1 LSRDPSAPKHAADL
15 LQTLLS
21 GTDDDE
27 RLVSFLLRET
37 GLDLKGYSIPEFMD
51 YMRRQSGKNGSVE
64 NESRRERPSAP
75 VQASLL
81 IPPPEPST
89 RPAKTAKSK
98 AVLNGRWIEPD
109 ETVIVAG
116 LTLHGGLFY
125 VGHKLKNGSWHD
137 EPSLINP
144 ELAVAA
150 TPDGRLPS
158 IYQDWGF
165 YHYDPDAYATLTPG
179 NRRRYL
185 EWLAGGRS
193 DPDVDQRLLLLFCMG
208 LERRALHEKVRT
220 DFPVILAELWRL
232 LDVYSSHDFF
242 REKAREL
249 ITVLEAVQL
258 RERQYLS
265 SPDLDYAARGLSPGI
280 RIPLGQLA
288 KDKKPLTPDWALAWA
303 LADSRISRYKPVW
316 NCPDAFRK
324 LFRLLFVLH
333 FPKGIPLPV
342 NKSRINFYYQ
352 PLSQTIS
359 GVRCQLD
366 LPDMGR
372 VTAPVK
378 ALQQLVN
385 RCVADLQSYSRAVSR
400 NPDKA
405 MALETLL
412 LLPPEVWPDSLTEA
426 LAVLAEDL
434 GDGVL
439 ALPLAALVS
448 RLHGEDKLSPTQL
461 RGLAEALHHA
471 HIGMEPDPLHG
482 GKLTNPEDT
491 VCLFRESTEAR
502 EARETPAFLAAMTTI
517 DAAARVTITA
527 ESDPAATQRWLD
539 RRIDTWVHLHPDHR
553 CRLQARFRA
562 QCERPATLNA
572 LKPRLEALPAA
583 ARRPV
588 AQLLAQAACQADMPS
603 AATVKLLEKCYQ
615 HLGVDRALLYSDLH
629 APAPT
634 GSHRP
639 AAVPGAALTLDP
651 ERIARLQQETAQVSA
666 LLAEVFVEDEPE
678 VVTTPRPESPAA
690 DSDSATIPETDTDT
704 LWGLDADHSALLRQL
719 LTRPSWTRA
728 EVQALAA
735 ALGLMT
741 DGALEHLNEAAFDH
755 ADGPLT
761 EGDDPLEINPDI
773 LENPPA

>member
-1 LSRDPSAPKHAADL
+1 MSRHSGPQHAANL

-21 GTDDDE
+21 GTDDDDE

-51 YMRRQSGKNGSVE
+51 YMRRQTGE
-64 NESRRERPSAP
+64 NSAVGNASRREHPSAP

-81 IPPPEPST
+81 IPPPEPSA
-89 RPAKTAKSK
+89 RPAKPAKSK

-109 ETVIVAG
+109 ETVTVAG
-116 LTLHGGLFY
+116 LPLRGGLFY

-144 ELAVAA
+144 QLAVAA
-150 TPDGRLPS
+150 TPDDRLPS
-158 IYQDWGF
+158 VYQDWGF

-185 EWLAGGRS
+185 EWLAGGRC
-193 DPDVDQRLLLLFCMG
+193 DPDVDLRLLLLFCMG
-208 LERRALHEKVRT
+208 LERRALHEKVRA

-232 LDVYSSHDFF
+232 LGLYGGHDFF
-242 REKAREL
+242 REQAREL
-249 ITVLEAVQL
+249 ITVLQAVQL
-258 RERQYLS
+258 RERQYLGA
-265 SPDLDYAARGLSPGI
+265 PDLDYAVRGFSPGI

-303 LADSRISRYKPVW
+303 LADSRISRHKPVW

-324 LFRLLFVLH
+324 LFRLLFVEH

-378 ALQQLVN
+378 SLQMLVN

-412 LLPPEVWPDSLTEA
+412 LLPPEVWPDTLTES

-448 RLHGEDKLSPTQL
+448 RLHGEDTLSPTQL

-471 HIGMEPDPLHG
+471 HIGMEPDPLQG
-482 GKLTNPEDT
+482 GKLTNPDDT
-491 VCLFRESTEAR
+491 VCLFRESAEAR

-517 DAAARVTITA
+517 DAAARVVITA
-527 ESDPAATQRWLD
+527 ESHPATTPRWLD

-553 CRLQARFRA
+553 CRL
-562 QCERPATLNA
+562 
-572 LKPRLEALPAA
+572 
-583 ARRPV
+583 
-588 AQLLAQAACQADMPS
+588 
-603 AATVKLLEKCYQ
+603 
-615 HLGVDRALLYSDLH
+615 
-629 APAPT
+629 
-634 GSHRP
+634 
-639 AAVPGAALTLDP
+639 
-651 ERIARLQQETAQVSA
+651 
-666 LLAEVFVEDEPE
+666 
-678 VVTTPRPESPAA
+678 
-690 DSDSATIPETDTDT
+690 
-704 LWGLDADHSALLRQL
+704 
-719 LTRPSWTRA
+719 
-728 EVQALAA
+728 
-735 ALGLMT
+735 
-741 DGALEHLNEAAFDH
+741 
-755 ADGPLT
+755 
-761 EGDDPLEINPDI
+761 
-773 LENPPA
+773 